1 MNDSSA
7 DWLYQT
13 LLFADDNLLRPP
25 RLPPGVILPVE
36 AARGLLCFLDPKGL
50 EVSQIEADWEPH
62 RGASHRWR
70 RGGKQPL
77 PDRLV
82 GEGCHGL
89 NLGEASPH
97 PCREQAPDRSAQPR
111 AGPTS
116 SFLMI
121 LVAHLQSITTTVA
134 WRIAISSVGRLVL
147 PCPLLCCYTLFE
159 IFIFCPKIQLW
170 FPEKIV
176 DFFGV
181 KNSWKCCGFG
191 LFCCWQLWFHEKNCQ
206 T

>member
-1 MNDSSA
+1 MSASA
-7 DWLYQT
+7 DWPFYFILI
-13 LLFADDNLLRPP
+13 ADDNLLRPA
-25 RLPPGVILPVE
+25 RLPAGVIFPVE

-77 PDRLV
+77 PDRLL
-82 GEGCHGL
+82 GEGCSSSSQHGL

-111 AGPTS
+111 AGPPS

-121 LVAHLQSITTTVA
+121 LVAHLPSITTTVA
-134 WRIAISSVGRLVL
+134 WRRLLMHSPPSVGSATCQV
-147 PCPLLCCYTLFE
+147 TT
-159 IFIFCPKIQLW
+159 QLTT
-170 FPEKIV
+170 E
-176 DFFGV
+176 
-181 KNSWKCCGFG
+181 
-191 LFCCWQLWFHEKNCQ
+191 
-206 T
+206 

>member
-134 WRIAISSVGRLVL
+134 WRIAISSVVQKTR
-147 PCPLLCCYTLFE
+147 CSNSLLLAALWLIALWLLKVMQVQWWCSSISYLQFQLTL
-159 IFIFCPKIQLW
+159 
-170 FPEKIV
+170 
-176 DFFGV
+176 
-181 KNSWKCCGFG
+181 
-191 LFCCWQLWFHEKNCQ
+191 
-206 T
+206 